1 MSILGKDVLKCSYM
15 SFDEYSFKDGVCG
28 TAIIPQQSFLKTS
41 FTFYKSGTTEE
52 AVYFLGVSLTSV
64 L

>member
-1 MSILGKDVLKCSYM
+1 M